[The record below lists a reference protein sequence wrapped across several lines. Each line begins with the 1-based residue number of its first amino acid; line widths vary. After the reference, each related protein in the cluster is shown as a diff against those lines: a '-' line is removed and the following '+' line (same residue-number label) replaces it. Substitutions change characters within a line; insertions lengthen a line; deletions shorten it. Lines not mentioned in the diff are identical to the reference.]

1 MKRPLVSTGVLFA
14 LAAMLATPAFAVKK
28 GQAKYIGGTT
38 KVITEGAEGP
48 IDLTNEKR
56 LTYLP
61 KNSATLEIPWDRV
74 SQLEY
79 GQKVARRW
87 RSAILLSPIAL
98 FHKAR
103 KHFVTITY
111 QDKDKVEQAVVLE
124 FDNDDIRM
132 VLASLKA
139 RTLQTIVMQ
148 DEEAKKELGGAV
160 EKKQP

>member
-1 MKRPLVSTGVLFA
+1 MKRPFFSPLLAFTLLIA
-14 LAAMLATPAFAVKK
+14 LALPAFAVKK
-28 GQAKYIGGTT
+28 GQAKYIGGTLNT
-38 KVITEGAEGP
+38 IKEKAEGP
-48 IDLTNEKR
+48 IDLSNEKR
-56 LTYLP
+56 LTFIP
-61 KNSATLEIPWDRV
+61 KESAMLEIPWDRV

-79 GQKVARRW
+79 GQNVARRW

-98 FHKAR
+98 FSKAK

-111 QDKDKVEQAVVLE
+111 QDKDKAEQAMVLE

-148 DEEAKKELGGAV
+148 DEEAKKEMGGTV
-160 EKKQP
+160 EKKQ

>member
-1 MKRPLVSTGVLFA
+1 MTKRLSTFAVTFTLVGA
-14 LAAMLATPAFAVKK
+14 LAAPAFAVKK
-28 GQAKYIGGTT
+28 GQAKFIGGTLKT
-38 KVITEGAEGP
+38 IGENAEGP
-48 IDLTNEKR
+48 IDLTSEKR
-56 LTYLP
+56 MTFIP
-61 KNSATLEIPWDRV
+61 KNSAVFEVPWDRV

-111 QDKDKVEQAVVLE
+111 QDADKAEQAVVLE
-124 FDNDDIRM
+124 FDGDDIRM

-148 DEEAKKELGGAV
+148 DEEAKKEMGGTI
-160 EKKQP
+160 EKK

>member
-1 MKRPLVSTGVLFA
+1 MTRKTAATLLSVSVLAA
-14 LAAMLATPAFAVKK
+14 LASPALAVKK
-28 GQAKYIGGTT
+28 GQAKYMGGTINT
-38 KVITEGAEGP
+38 IKDKAEGP
-48 IDLTNEKR
+48 IDLSNEKR
-56 LTYLP
+56 LTFIA
-61 KNSATLEIPWDRV
+61 KESATLEIPWDRV

-87 RSAILLSPIAL
+87 RSAILLSPLAL
-98 FHKAR
+98 FSKAK

-124 FDNDDIRM
+124 FDGDDIRM

-148 DEEAKKELGGAV
+148 DEEAKKDHGGTV
-160 EKKQP
+160 EKK

>member
-1 MKRPLVSTGVLFA
+1 MKRRLLSAAVFSALV
-14 LAAMLATPAFAVKK
+14 AMLAVPAFAVKK

-38 KVITEGAEGP
+38 KLINDGAEGP

-61 KNSATLEIPWDRV
+61 KDSATLEIPWNRV

-103 KHFVTITY
+103 KHYVTITY

-124 FDNDDIRM
+124 FDKDDIRM

-139 RTLQTIVMQ
+139 RTLQTIIMQ
-148 DEEAKKELGGAV
+148 DEEAKKELGGTI
-160 EKKQP
+160 EKK

>member
-1 MKRPLVSTGVLFA
+1 MNQRRVA
-14 LAAMLATPAFAVKK
+14 LALGAVLAFTLATPVLAVKK
-28 GQAKYIGGTT
+28 GQAKFMGGTIKT
-38 KVITEGAEGP
+38 VSEGAEGP

-61 KNSATLEIPWDRV
+61 KNGATLEIPWDRV

-87 RSAILLSPIAL
+87 RSAILLSPVAL

-111 QDKDKVEQAVVLE
+111 QDQDKAEQAVVLE

-148 DEEAKKELGGAV
+148 DEEANKQMGGTI
-160 EKKQP
+160 EKK

>member
-1 MKRPLVSTGVLFA
+1 MTRRFLSGALTFALVAA
-14 LAAMLATPAFAVKK
+14 LAAPAFAVKK

-38 KVITEGAEGP
+38 KLVTEGAEGP

-56 LTYLP
+56 MTFLP
-61 KNSATLEIPWDRV
+61 KNSGTVEIPWDRV

-124 FDNDDIRM
+124 FDKDDIRM

-148 DEEAKKELGGAV
+148 DEEAKKELGGTI
-160 EKKQP
+160 EKK

>member
-1 MKRPLVSTGVLFA
+1 MNPRRVNAPIA
-14 LAAMLATPAFAVKK
+14 LALVVALAGPAFAVKK

-38 KVITEGAEGP
+38 KAIADNAEGP

-56 LTYLP
+56 LTFIP
-61 KNSATLEIPWDRV
+61 KNSAILEIPWDRV

-98 FHKAR
+98 LHKAR

-111 QDKDKVEQAVVLE
+111 QDKDKAEQAVVLE
-124 FDNDDIRM
+124 FDKDDIRM

-148 DEEAKKELGGAV
+148 DEEAKKEMGGVV
-160 EKKQP
+160 EKK

>member
-1 MKRPLVSTGVLFA
+1 MNRPLVAAPLA
-14 LAAMLATPAFAVKK
+14 LALVAALANPVFAVKK
-28 GQAKYIGGTT
+28 GNAKYLGGTT
-38 KVITEGAEGP
+38 KTIAENAEGP

-56 LTYLP
+56 LTYIP
-61 KNSATLEIPWDRV
+61 KNSGVLEIPWDRV

-87 RSAILLSPIAL
+87 RSAILLSPLAL
-98 FHKAR
+98 FHKAK
-103 KHFVTITY
+103 KHIVTISY
-111 QDKDKVEQAVVLE
+111 QDRDKSEQAVVLE

-148 DEEAKKELGGAV
+148 DEDAKKDMGGIID
-160 EKKQP
+160 KK